1 MSTFS
6 AFQRIAVSVVVL
18 AATVLVTANPA
29 VATTPVALRIVTS
42 PQTVAAGACSGL
54 TRVQAQDGASSP
66 APASSLTTVSL
77 SGSSVKF
84 YSDSSCSR
92 RVYAVN
98 IGAGTASKAFYF
110 KSTVAGT
117 PTITASA
124 PTLAAASQME
134 TITAAAATKVIF
146 RSQPG
151 NVLVGATL
159 APPVRVV
166 LSDRYGNAVTAA
178 TAGITVSIG
187 TNPGSGTLS
196 GSTTLGVIAG
206 VATFGDLRIDT
217 AGLGYTLTARS
228 PNLSSATSNAFTVT
242 TPVPIGLPR
251 RPIPDPLYGVTID
264 AIDHLPAILTSLSS
278 LSRMATT
285 RVVFDEFV
293 APSDYVDAVSQISRV
308 SYVMGEILD
317 SAYVKQYTVADYL
330 QRTSDYLDALG
341 PVVDIWEVGNE
352 INGEWLGDTTS
363 VVAKM
368 QGAYDRVKQRGARAA
383 LTLYFNQDCWA
394 NPANEM
400 FTWTQAH
407 VPDYM
412 KQGLDYV
419 LISYYEDDCNGLQPD
434 WMSVFQKLAS
444 MFPNSK
450 IGFGENGTV
459 YASRKAAYIQRYY
472 AMRFPLPQYI
482 GGHFWWYGKQDFVP
496 WTNPLWAIFNDAI
509 RNN

>member
-1 MSTFS
+1 MLTFS
-6 AFQRIAVSVVVL
+6 ALPRIAIPVL
-18 AATVLVTANPA
+18 ALAAATVVTASSA
-29 VATTPVALRIVTS
+29 VAATPVALQIITS
-42 PQTVAAGACSGL
+42 PQTVPAGACSRL
-54 TRVQAQDGASSP
+54 TRVQAQDGAFSP
-66 APASSLTTVSL
+66 APASSSTTVSL

-84 YSDSSCSR
+84 YSDSSCSS

-98 IGAGTASKAFYF
+98 ISAGTASRAFYF
-110 KSTVAGT
+110 KSTVAGM
-117 PTITASA
+117 PTIIASA
-124 PTLAAASQME
+124 STLASASQTE

-146 RSQPG
+146 KSQPG
-151 NVLVGATL
+151 NVLVGTTL
-159 APPVRVV
+159 APSVRVV
-166 LSDRYGNAVTAA
+166 LSDRYGNTVTMAA
-178 TAGITVSIG
+178 AAITISIG

-196 GSTTLGVIAG
+196 GSATLGVIAG
-206 VATFGDLRIDT
+206 VATFSDLRIDT

-228 PNLSSATSNAFTVT
+228 PNLSTATSNAFNVT
-242 TPVPIGLPR
+242 TPVPIGLLQ

-264 AIDHLPAILTSLSS
+264 AIDHLPAILTSLGS
-278 LSRMATT
+278 LSRTATT

-308 SYVMGEILD
+308 SYVMGELLD
-317 SAYVKQYTVADYL
+317 SAYVKRYTVADYL

-352 INGEWLGDTTS
+352 INGEWLGDTPS

-368 QGAYDRVKQRGARAA
+368 QGSYDRVKQRGTRAA

-434 WMSVFQKLAS
+434 WMSVFQKLAA

-450 IGFGENGTV
+450 IGFGENGTA
-459 YASRKAAYIQRYY
+459 YASRKATYIQRYY

-496 WTNPLWAIFNDAI
+496 WTNPLWTIFNDAI
-509 RNN
+509 R